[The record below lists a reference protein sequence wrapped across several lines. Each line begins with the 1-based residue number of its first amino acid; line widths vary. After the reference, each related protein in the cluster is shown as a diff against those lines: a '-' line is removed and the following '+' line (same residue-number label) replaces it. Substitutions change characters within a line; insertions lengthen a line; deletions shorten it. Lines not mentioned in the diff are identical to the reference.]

1 MKDQLIVSA
10 FIVCLTITVSGCTPQ
25 KTMLLRA
32 EGSEICEETKSEKMW
47 QKGKGGP
54 FLTLQEA
61 EQYAADLQ
69 LGGYNDWRLPS
80 KEELFHLYHVFFW
93 KKNNNCD
100 LNQSGEFW
108 SVAKDGRSS
117 LGHWETYFLCD
128 PEFNYVKSLKT
139 SGYVR
144 AIRP

>member
-10 FIVCLTITVSGCTPQ
+10 FIVCLTMTASGCAPK
-25 KTMLLRA
+25 KTMLLQT
-32 EGSEICEETKSEKMW
+32 EGTEICEEIKSGKMW

-54 FLTLQEA
+54 FFTLQAA

-69 LGGYNDWRLPS
+69 LGGHNDWRLPS
-80 KEELFHLYHVFFW
+80 KEELFELYHIFFW
-93 KKNNNCD
+93 KKNNSCD
-100 LNQSGEFW
+100 LNQNGEFW

-117 LGHWETYFLCD
+117 LGHWETYLLCD